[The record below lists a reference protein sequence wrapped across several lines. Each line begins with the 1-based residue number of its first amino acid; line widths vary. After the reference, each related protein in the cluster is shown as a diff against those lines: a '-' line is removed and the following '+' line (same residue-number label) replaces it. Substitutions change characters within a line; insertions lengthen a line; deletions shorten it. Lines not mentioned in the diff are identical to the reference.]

1 MYGSHPDVGMY
12 IAIGRIT
19 DNLVRW
25 DITDSFWKK
34 NKKKNNLTLKIKT
47 SEKNSTKSSHKIVD
61 VVIFVF
67 IFA

>member
-34 NKKKNNLTLKIKT
+34 QNKNNLTLKMKT
-47 SEKNSTKSSHKIVD
+47 SEKISNKSTHKIVD
-61 VVIFVF
+61 KVIFVF
-67 IFA
+67 IFV